1 MSFQEQIVFVYVQD
15 LEPADRFYGGV
26 LGLDLV
32 LDQGGCL
39 IYQVAGSAYL
49 GICDRPE
56 RAGIEGSLVTL
67 VTGDVDEWFER
78 LVNAG
83 AEIIRPPQHSAEYQ
97 IYNFFARDP
106 DGNRLE
112 IQRFDDESWKVAEA

>member
-1 MSFQEQIVFVYVQD
+1 MSFEEQIVFVYVVD
-15 LEPADRFYGGV
+15 LARAARFYGEL
-26 LGLDLV
+26 LGLKLV

-49 GICDRPE
+49 GICDRQE

-67 VTGDVDEWFER
+67 VTEDVDGWHER
-78 LVNAG
+78 MVAAG
-83 AEIIRPPQHSAEYQ
+83 AEIIRPPQHSEEYG

-112 IQRFDDESWKVAEA
+112 VQRFDDESWKLADA

>member
-1 MSFQEQIVFVYVQD
+1 MSFSEQIVFVYVLD
-15 LEPADRFYGGV
+15 LERAAKFYGDV
-26 LGLDLV
+26 LGLRLV
-32 LDQGGCL
+32 LDQGGCR

-49 GICDRPE
+49 GICDRQE

-67 VTGDVDEWFER
+67 VTQDVDQWFEK
-78 LVNAG
+78 LVAAG
-83 AEIIRPPQHSAEYQ
+83 AEIIRPPQHTEEYQ

-112 IQRFDDESWKVAEA
+112 IQRFDDPSWKVADA

>member
-1 MSFQEQIVFVYVQD
+1 MSFSEQIVFVYVED
-15 LEPADRFYGGV
+15 LQRASLFYGGV
-26 LGLDLV
+26 LELQLV

-49 GICDRPE
+49 GICDRAE

-67 VTGDVDEWFER
+67 VTEDVDRWFER
-78 LVNAG
+78 VVAAG
-83 AEIIRPPQHSAEYQ
+83 AEIIRPPQHSDEYE

-112 IQRFDDESWKVAEA
+112 IQRFDNESWKVADV

>member
-1 MSFQEQIVFVYVQD
+1 MSFSEQIVFVYVTD
-15 LEPADRFYGGV
+15 LERASLFYGGV
-26 LGLDLV
+26 LELPLV

-39 IYQVAGSAYL
+39 IYQVAGSAHL
-49 GICDRPE
+49 GICDRAE

-67 VTGDVDEWFER
+67 VTDDVDHWFER
-78 LVNAG
+78 IVASG
-83 AEIIRPPQHSAEYQ
+83 AEIIRPPQHSEEYQ

-112 IQRFDDESWKVAEA
+112 IQRFDDPTWKLADA